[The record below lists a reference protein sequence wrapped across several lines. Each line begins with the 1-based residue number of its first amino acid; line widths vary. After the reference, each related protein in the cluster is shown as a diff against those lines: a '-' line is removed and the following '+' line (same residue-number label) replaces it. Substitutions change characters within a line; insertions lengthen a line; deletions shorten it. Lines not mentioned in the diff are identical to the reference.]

1 MQFDNYIF
9 DLYGTLIDI
18 HTDEEKKSL
27 WQAMCRYLEKEF
39 QVKYTPAA
47 LKKRY
52 LQICKEEEELLKS
65 RLSSSSRSGDPK
77 PTHCEIRISWVW
89 ERLISEALN
98 PAAKEE
104 MKVHEDLKYDPKEHI
119 SPQMQALCTFFREK
133 SRDKLIKYDG
143 VDEVLK
149 TLKERGKGVFLLSNA
164 QHAFTM
170 KELSDCA
177 LTEYFDD
184 IFISSDLLVKKPEP
198 LFMKALLKKHSLDL
212 TKCVMIG
219 NEISSDVGVAAGSG
233 LKSIFLNTYSYS
245 DKKVGEDLE
254 ALGITQKELLPVIVR
269 DGDIRKILRI

>member
-89 ERLISEALN
+89 ERLISEASQITSDKFD
-98 PAAKEE
+98 ADSKAI
-104 MKVHEDLKYDPKEHI
+104 KYGPKEQI
-119 SPQMQALCTFFREK
+119 SPKMQALCTFFREK

-149 TLKERGKGVFLLSNA
+149 TLKEMGKGVFLLSNA